1 MGLSQ
6 EAQRKQKTSKE
17 DCLRRVGL
25 EAREEAGVPSV
36 PVANTQGKAQS
47 RKQTTDLM
55 ERILDRDN
63 LNRAAKR
70 VIRNKGSHG
79 IDGMQVDEL
88 LPYLKDHGSSTVTE
102 LRVGSYRPRPVKKV
116 AIPKPDGGIR
126 ELGIPTVLDRW
137 VQQSMAQVLTEVFDP
152 GFSESSYGFRPA
164 RNAHMALQ
172 ATLRHVNDGCKV
184 VVDID
189 LEKFFDRVN
198 HDILMGLIA
207 KKVEDKRVLKLIRSY
222 LEAGILQNGVK
233 VKSQEGTPQG
243 GPLSPL
249 LSNILLDELDKE
261 LERRGHRFC
270 RYADDCNIY
279 VRTRRS
285 GERVMESVRQFIET
299 KLKLKVNERKSA
311 VASPM
316 RRKFLGYS
324 LYKSRG
330 KYRFRVHEKSVQR
343 LKDKI
348 RAVTNR
354 NVSMNFGTRANRLT
368 EITRGWVNY
377 FKLADMKKILEN
389 LDEWVRR
396 RLRACIW
403 KTWKRIRTRFANLKK
418 LGIPESKAFEFAC
431 TRKGYWRISGS
442 PIMQRAITNARL
454 EKRGYVSMSTLYA
467 KS

>member
-1 MGLSQ
+1 MSLSE
-6 EAQRKQKTSKE
+6 EAQRKQKTLKE
-17 DCLRRVGL
+17 DCLRKVGL
-25 EAREEAGVPSV
+25 EAREEAGARSV
-36 PVANTQGKAQS
+36 PLARAQGKAES
-47 RKQTTDLM
+47 REKTADLM
-55 ERILDRDN
+55 ERILNRDN
-63 LNRAAKR
+63 LNKAVKR

-88 LPYLKDHGSSTVTE
+88 LPYLKEHGLLIVSE
-102 LRVGSYRPRPVKKV
+102 LRAGTYRSQPVRKV
-116 AIPKPDGGIR
+116 AIPKPDGGQR
-126 ELGIPTVLDRW
+126 ELGIPTVIDRF
-137 VQQSMAQVLTEVFDP
+137 VQQSVAQVLTEMFDP
-152 GFSESSYGFRPA
+152 EFSDSSYGFRPG
-164 RNAHMALQ
+164 RSAHMALQ
-172 ATLRHVNDGCKV
+172 AALVHVNDGYRY

-222 LEAGILQNGVK
+222 LEAGILLNGVK

-249 LSNILLDELDKE
+249 LSNILLHELDKE
-261 LERRGHRFC
+261 LEHRGHRFC

-279 VRTRRS
+279 VRS
-285 GERVMESVRQFIET
+285 CKAGERVMTGIRRFIES
-299 KLKLKVNERKSA
+299 KLKLKINEHKSA
-311 VASPM
+311 VASPA

-324 LYKSRG
+324 FYKARG
-330 KYRFRVHEKSVQR
+330 QYRLRVHAKSLKR

-348 RAVTNR
+348 REITNR
-354 NVSMNFGTRANRLT
+354 NISMNFETRVKRLT

-377 FKLADMKKILEN
+377 FKLADMRKHLKS

-403 KTWKRIRTRFANLKK
+403 KTWKRIRTRYVNLKK
-418 LGIPESKAFEFAC
+418 LGIPEGKAWEFAN
-431 TRKGYWRISGS
+431 TRKGYWRTSNS
-442 PIMQRAITNARL
+442 PILSRSITNARL
-454 EKRGYVSMSTLYA
+454 EKRGYVSMSTLFS